1 VSYDQGIVIEEPAVQ
16 VEPNVEL
23 PPPSFTE
30 PPRGVRAP
38 IFTRRRVW
46 VAALAA
52 AVLVTGGG
60 LALLY
65 TDDTSYQNLDRSL
78 TTQNESLTGRNLLL
92 QGQLTATQASL
103 ADANAQ
109 LATVTAE
116 LKHPHLGIWNVA
128 QTVQG
133 PTYYLAAG
141 VPDTF
146 TYNLHLDSNGPINVS
161 IISFQQFKAA
171 LLCVE
176 YGNGNT
182 NYCMHHNGSAI
193 GWANQTTISYD
204 FHDAEG
210 CAAYM
215 LVITAPSAV
224 TVTPDVSVTY
234 NPAPHATG
242 VC

>member
-1 VSYDQGIVIEEPAVQ
+1 VIEGPGVQ
-16 VEPNVEL
+16 VEPPVEL
-23 PPPSFTE
+23 PVSPVYAAHA
-30 PPRGVRAP
+30 PRVRTP

-46 VAALAA
+46 IAALAA
-52 AVLVTGGG
+52 AVLVTSGG

-65 TDDTSYQNLDRSL
+65 NDDTGYQSLDRSL
-78 TTQNESLTGRNLLL
+78 TNQNESLTGRNLLL
-92 QGQLTATQASL
+92 QGQLTSTAASL

-109 LATVTAE
+109 LALVTAE
-116 LKHPHLGIWNVA
+116 LKHPHLGIWNVPQA
-128 QTVQG
+128 LQG

-146 TYNLHLDSNGPINVS
+146 TYNLQLASNGAINVS

-176 YGNGNT
+176 YGNGDT
-182 NYCMHHNGSAI
+182 NHCMHSNGYAMTWSL
-193 GWANQTTISYD
+193 QTSISYD

-224 TVTPDVSVTY
+224 TVTPNVSVTY
-234 NPAPHATG
+234 NPATHATG

>member
-1 VSYDQGIVIEEPAVQ
+1 MIEEPANEI
-16 VEPNVEL
+16 EPAEEL
-23 PPPSFTE
+23 PAPPVSMS
-30 PPRGVRAP
+30 PPAVRAP
-38 IFTRRRVW
+38 IFTRHRVW

-65 TDDTSYQNLDRSL
+65 SDDTSYQSLDRSL
-78 TTQNESLTGRNLLL
+78 TNQNESLTGRNLLL
-92 QGQLTATQASL
+92 QGQLTTTQTSL
-103 ADANAQ
+103 TDANAQ
-109 LATVTAE
+109 LAAVTAE

-128 QTVQG
+128 QAVQG

-146 TYNLHLDSNGPINVS
+146 TYNLTLRSNGPINVS

-176 YGNGNT
+176 YGNGDT
-182 NYCMHHNGSAI
+182 NWCMHHNGSAI
-193 GWANQTTISYD
+193 GWASQTAISYD
-204 FHDAEG
+204 FHESEG
-210 CAAYM
+210 CASYM
-215 LVITAPSAV
+215 LVITAPAAV

-234 NPAPHATG
+234 NPASHATG
-242 VC
+242 VCA